1 SNTGTLPVR
10 ITDVAITGAD
20 ASSYRMG
27 VLPRRDLEAGQTE
40 YLEMTFAPTAPG
52 QTSAELVVSASTG
65 MSYTVTLG
73 GTALKIRRDPIDPV
87 MTGAP
92 NADGTPEPA
101 RSGWRIPTLR

>member
-1 SNTGTLPVR
+1 
-10 ITDVAITGAD
+10 
-20 ASSYRMG
+20 
-27 VLPRRDLEAGQTE
+27 
-40 YLEMTFAPTAPG
+40 
-52 QTSAELVVSASTG
+52 
-65 MSYTVTLG
+65 VTLG